1 MQLSVS
7 LIKEFLRCPR
17 SFYYHRVMGIPLVPV
32 EELYLGSV
40 VHLTLAQNFRH
51 KIATG
56 EDLPAE
62 LVKKLFT
69 EHFQG
74 GYLDEVTNK
83 TISLSNI
90 KFDNEPEAILTQ
102 GHKLIGCY
110 LETVAPKLRPAEVEI
125 RLETRIMTGADEF
138 KCVARV
144 DMIDEDGIVYDLK
157 TRARAM
163 SDNEAQRDFQPMFTA
178 MVLGRPIKFVFHNMT
193 KTKEPKVQEIAV
205 DVRQQH
211 IDFLREEVLVQ
222 VLNAIGAGI
231 NYPNPSWWCGD
242 CTYRQ
247 LCIGKLERKE

>member
-17 SFYYHRVMGIPLVPV
+17 SFYYHRVMGIPLMPV

-56 EDLPAE
+56 EDMPGE
-62 LVKKLFT
+62 LVQQLFT
-69 EHFQG
+69 EHFKG
-74 GYLDEVTNK
+74 GYLDEVTEK
-83 TISLSNI
+83 TVSLASI
-90 KFDNEPEAILTQ
+90 KFDNEPDAILAQ

-110 LETVAPKLRPAEVEI
+110 MEMVAPRLTPAEVEV
-125 RLETRIMTGADEF
+125 RLSTVINDF

-144 DMIDEDGIVYDLK
+144 DMIDRDGIVYDLK

-163 SDNEAQRDFQPMFTA
+163 SDNEVRRDFQPMFTA

-193 KTKEPKVQEIAV
+193 KTKEPKVQEVAV
-205 DVRQQH
+205 DVSQQH

-242 CTYRQ
+242 CTYLQ
-247 LCIGKLERKE
+247 LCMGKLERRE